1 MRFFSGE
8 DNWICEN
15 GKWIKHGNPS
25 NPPPSKECLANQNIV
40 PTTNLNNK
48 EIETEDF
55 KFALPTGW
63 QITKEP
69 MEGIDTM
76 AISVGEKTNDVN
88 ANKIGFKSYFAFTHS
103 PSTKSLDEYLVDFK
117 EEINKS
123 IDDYQ
128 IENMSE
134 GLVDNNQA
142 KFFELKFT
150 QQNIDFRAF
159 IGLFKGKDNTI
170 WSFSLNTTQLL
181 WNEYTSL
188 IPELLNSIKFK

>member
-1 MRFFSGE
+1 
-8 DNWICEN
+8 
-15 GKWIKHGNPS
+15 
-25 NPPPSKECLANQNIV
+25 
-40 PTTNLNNK
+40 
-48 EIETEDF
+48 
-55 KFALPTGW
+55 
-63 QITKEP
+63 
-69 MEGIDTM
+69 M

-170 WSFSLNTTQLL
+170 
-181 WNEYTSL
+181 
-188 IPELLNSIKFK
+188 